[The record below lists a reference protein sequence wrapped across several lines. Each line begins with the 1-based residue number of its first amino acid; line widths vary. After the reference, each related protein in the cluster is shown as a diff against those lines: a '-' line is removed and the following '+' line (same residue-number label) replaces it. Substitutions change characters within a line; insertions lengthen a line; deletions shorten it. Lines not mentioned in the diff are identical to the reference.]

1 MCQSSL
7 ISCNKCTTG
16 RNVDNGGGYACV
28 GVGVFGNPSSEFS
41 CLKLFLKI
49 NSIKKKKWNFQCR
62 GLMKLWHTGEET
74 IIKNNMDED
83 ILKLKMNYKAK
94 MEGGT
99 ADTNRIHIYLRICF
113 VKKRQTFLND
123 GSVGNFPFI
132 LICIFT
138 CI

>member
-49 NSIKKKKWNFQCR
+49 NSIKKKSGTSNV
-62 GLMKLWHTGEET
+62 
-74 IIKNNMDED
+74 
-83 ILKLKMNYKAK
+83 
-94 MEGGT
+94 EG
-99 ADTNRIHIYLRICF
+99 
-113 VKKRQTFLND
+113 
-123 GSVGNFPFI
+123 
-132 LICIFT
+132 
-138 CI
+138 